1 MGFFSPKLIADFYML
16 DRPVILFDGE
26 CNLCNWAVNFVL
38 HKDRRK
44 IFLFSLDQSE
54 SGREILLELGLKN
67 REVET
72 VYLLEN
78 DEVYSKSTAVLRI
91 LGKLPFP
98 WKLMVAFIIIPKCIR
113 DVVYDVI
120 ARNRY
125 LWFGKAGSCGIPS
138 EREKSRFL
146 S

>member
-1 MGFFSPKLIADFYML
+1 ML

-38 HKDRRK
+38 HKDRRE
-44 IFLFSLDQSE
+44 IFLFSPVQSD
-54 SGREILLELGLKN
+54 SGREILSKLGLSN

-72 VYLLEN
+72 IYLLEN
-78 DEVYSKSTAVLRI
+78 DKVYSKSTAVLRI
-91 LGKLPFP
+91 WGKLPYP
-98 WKLMVAFIIIPKCIR
+98 WKLLVAFIIVPKCIR
-113 DVVYDVI
+113 DIIYDVI

-125 LWFGKAGSCGIPS
+125 GWFGKANSCGIPS